1 MADQPQSDR
10 PKGETSATVRYWM
23 NEITAAQK
31 REKDFRKDG
40 MRIIEIYE
48 GKKPETIPYNILYSN
63 TEVLLPAL
71 YSAIPRPVV
80 TRRFKDDD
88 PLGKDAADAG
98 RRILEFLVD
107 TNIEGYETF
116 DEATRKATL
125 DALLPGRGIT
135 TIAYDAEVGELPT
148 ESVDDAEPE
157 DESADQKEDAAE
169 GETGTPYKEGEL
181 VCVETRS
188 WNRVFFGYAKKWS
201 KVPWIAYEEYIDEE
215 EAIRLF
221 GKGKAALLKYT
232 DSEQEAKDFDDRGV
246 ATSSYDDR
254 NEGERKT
261 ACVYQIWDKAGGKKV
276 RYIAEQYADGYLKVD
291 DDPLELTGFFNCP
304 KPLMFM
310 EKSNDLLPTALYML
324 YENQAA
330 ELNEITRRI
339 SRVVCAIKAKAVYDG
354 ELGEDIKNLVEAD
367 DNELVPADKSSSLA
381 AEKGLQNAIWFWPI
395 EQLVQTLN
403 QLILARE
410 QCKRV
415 IYEVTGISDIIRGSS
430 VASETATAQT
440 LKSQWG
446 TLRLKRLQKEVQR
459 YARDM
464 LRMMLDIAATKFSE
478 ETWARMT
485 GLPFLLEPKY
495 NELTAVS
502 KALQA
507 QVAQQQMMAQ
517 QQMPPPAPGQPPTAP
532 PPPSQQMQQLQQVQQ
547 QLQIPRWSQV
557 LEILRDDMQRA
568 YRIDIET
575 NSTIEPE
582 AAEDQ
587 KNIADLLNALGQY
600 LNGVGPLVA
609 KGMLPF
615 EVAQNMMLAISRRFR
630 FGSEIEDDLKKMKG
644 PPPQDDG
651 KAAEAAK
658 MQAEQAKMQAEQQ
671 DKAAQRDFEIKKA
684 QAEEQRIQQV
694 ELAKHQRETQAEQN
708 RMALEQQRMAAERQN
723 KLDEIEAN
731 KQAENAKLQ
740 AQRATKAMEAQVQQ
754 ETTLQQTAMQIAGQ
768 IEIARINAESQAR
781 SAAAAGEESAKKE
794 GAVAQDGA
802 AMKESIATMA
812 EALRVLAA
820 PKTVERDKNGKAMRL
835 VPQVAA

>member
-1 MADQPQSDR
+1 MAENQPASDR
-10 PKGETSATVRYWM
+10 PKGEPSAVVRYWI

-40 MRIIEIYE
+40 TRIIEIYE

-63 TEVLLPAL
+63 TETLLPAL
-71 YSAIPRPVV
+71 YSAVPRPVV

-88 PLGKDAADAG
+88 PIGKDAADAG

-116 DEATRKATL
+116 DEAARKATL
-125 DALLPGRGIT
+125 DGLLPGRGVT

-157 DESADQKEDAAE
+157 DDDKPDEAA
-169 GETGTPYKEGEL
+169 TGTPYKEGEL

-221 GKGKAALLKYT
+221 GKDKAALLKYT
-232 DSEQEAKDFDDRGV
+232 DSEQEAKDSDDSGV

-339 SRVVCAIKAKAVYDG
+339 SRVVRAIKAKAVYDG

-395 EQLVQTLN
+395 EQLVATLN

-430 VASETATAQT
+430 VASETATAQN

-464 LRMMLDIAATKFSE
+464 LRMMLEIAATKFSE

-485 GLPFLLEPKY
+485 GLPFLLEAKY

-502 KALQA
+502 RAL
-507 QVAQQQMMAQ
+507 QQQMAMQ
-517 QQMPPPAPGQPPTAP
+517 PPMPPQPGQPPAP
-532 PPPSQQMQQLQQVQQ
+532 NPLQQQLQQVQQ
-547 QLQIPRWSQV
+547 QLQVPRWSQV
-557 LEILRDDMQRA
+557 LEILRDDMQRS

-630 FGSEIEDDLKKMKG
+630 FGGEIEDDLKAMKA

-671 DKAAQRDFEIKKA
+671 SKNADRQFEIQKA

-708 RMALEQQRMAAERQN
+708 RNAEAMARLEFERQTELLRQQAEREKTNAELQAKRATARMEAEMQQQTEIQKATLAAETQIA
-723 KLDEIEAN
+723 LAN
-731 KQAENAKLQ
+731 INAS
-740 AQRATKAMEAQVQQ
+740 AQEKSAVGAAKV
-754 ETTLQQTAMQIAGQ
+754 ETESTDNVTAMMQQVLAGQ
-768 IEIARINAESQAR
+768 SELIKA
-781 SAAAAGEESAKKE
+781 
-794 GAVAQDGA
+794 
-802 AMKESIATMA
+802 IATPKRRKAVRGKDGKIA
-812 EALRVLAA
+812 EV
-820 PKTVERDKNGKAMRL
+820 VESEA
-835 VPQVAA
+835 